1 MLIRL
6 TAVLL
11 LSNRFSSAALFVLL
25 AASAWAWIV
34 WIDLTLCALY
44 RFSRAGLVF
53 VGSGHF
59 GYLLTFYFLL
69 NTYMEQETDGILLD
83 GLEHFVKHVV
93 SCHLVLNLRVSL
105 AVCLQADT
113 LAELIHIIDMIHP
126 LLVDNLQK
134 NDTLKLTNLL
144 LLREFCFFLLVEF
157 NSFLF

>member
-1 MLIRL
+1 
-6 TAVLL
+6 
-11 LSNRFSSAALFVLL
+11 
-25 AASAWAWIV
+25 
-34 WIDLTLCALY
+34 
-44 RFSRAGLVF
+44 
-53 VGSGHF
+53 
-59 GYLLTFYFLL
+59 
-69 NTYMEQETDGILLD
+69 MEQKTDGILLD